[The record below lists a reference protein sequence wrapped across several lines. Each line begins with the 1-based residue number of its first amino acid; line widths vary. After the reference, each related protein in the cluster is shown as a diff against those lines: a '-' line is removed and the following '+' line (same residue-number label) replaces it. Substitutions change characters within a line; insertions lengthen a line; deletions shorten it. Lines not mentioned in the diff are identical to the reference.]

1 MFIGACLRHLYSVMA
16 VMRLFALF
24 ACLTTSLGLIGCES
38 VGGREPAVSYIPTAT
53 PIPVAVPVPEMPV
66 SRSLPSNFPSRPLA
80 LPSSPPRTPHC
91 ASACVMDALTGR
103 VLYSHNGSQRRQV
116 ASTQK
121 LVTALVV
128 LDHGSLNSNV
138 VIEPSDTHAD
148 PTKLGLRAGQTYNKG
163 ELLHALMVRSYNDV
177 ALALARDTA
186 GSVPRFVNM
195 MNAKARSMG
204 MYNSRFA
211 NPNGLPAD
219 QYSTAIDMARCA
231 YFAYRNPSLRNMVC
245 TPTFNFSLSSGRNTL
260 LRNTNKLLEKYPW
273 VTGMKTGYT
282 NAAGRCLVSSGGVN
296 GRHAIVVV
304 LGCKPSLIWQ
314 ESENLLK
321 WALQI

>member
-1 MFIGACLRHLYSVMA
+1 
-16 VMRLFALF
+16 MRLTVAFAGIMLLVPLLLGCD
-24 ACLTTSLGLIGCES
+24 ATT
-38 VGGREPAVSYIPTAT
+38 RRPPAISYIPKAE
-53 PIPVAVPVPEMPV
+53 PIPVATPVLDMP
-66 SRSLPSNFPSRPLA
+66 RTRNLPTNFPTRPLA
-80 LPSSPPRTPHC
+80 LPSAPPRRPNC

-103 VLYSHNGSQRRQV
+103 VLYSHNGNQRRQV

-128 LDHGSLNSNV
+128 LENGNLNKDV
-138 VIEPSDTHAD
+138 LIEPSDTRAD
-148 PTKLGLRAGQTYNKG
+148 PTKLGLRSGQVYNKG
-163 ELLHALMVRSYNDV
+163 ELLHALMVRSFNDV

-186 GSVPRFVNM
+186 GSVPRFIDM
-195 MNAKARSMG
+195 MNAKARRMG

-211 NPNGLPAD
+211 NPNGLPAN

-231 YFAYRNPSLRNMVC
+231 YYAYRNPSLRSMVC
-245 TPTFNFSLSSGRNTL
+245 TSTFDFTLANGRHVMLN
-260 LRNTNKLLEKYPW
+260 NTNKLLNKYSW

-304 LGCKPSLIWQ
+304 LGCRPSLIWR